1 MSKLQI
7 YSMKKVVNIS
17 GAPKPIAPYSQAI
30 LACNT
35 LYISGQIAINP
46 YTGELIKE
54 SVEAQIRQILEN
66 IKAILKEVEMDM
78 SHVVKVSIFLSDMAL
93 YKKVN
98 EVYGSYF
105 REAPPAREA
114 IQAAGLPMNADVVIS
129 CIAVR
134 N

>member
-1 MSKLQI
+1 
-7 YSMKKVVNIS
+7 MKKAVNIS
-17 GAPKPIAPYSQAI
+17 DAPKPLAPYSQAI
-30 LACNT
+30 LAGNT

-46 YTGELIKE
+46 YTGVLIKE
-54 SVEAQIRQILEN
+54 SVEAQTRQILEN

-105 REAPPAREA
+105 MESPPAREA
-114 IQAAGLPMNADVVIS
+114 IQAAGLPMNADIVIS